1 MAILKKS
8 LGIWILAL
16 AIFALA
22 VPVGAVEVRLKD
34 IGRIIE
40 ARDNQLLGYGLV
52 VGLRNTGDSK
62 NMLFTNKALTN
73 LLTQMGI
80 PPEKNSYSSRNVASV
95 IVTADLPAFLKTGQ
109 RLNVV
114 VSAVGD
120 STSLSGGT
128 LLRTEL
134 KGTDQRTY
142 AVAQGNVIVGGV
154 SGKSSKTVVY
164 ENETTVGRI
173 PEGAII
179 ENSVPVSVFDYQN
192 VTLVLDNPNFINA
205 SRVAAAITK
214 AGFSGARA
222 LDANTIKI
230 PMDQDSN
237 TPLVDLIAKVENVRV
252 EPDTSARVVVN
263 SRTGTVVIGEQ
274 VRLFPVAV
282 TQGNISVK
290 IEGNDDGARGAM
302 SDFSGKDS
310 VRIDQ
315 RPNKMVVLKSQATL
329 ESLVNALNQIGAT
342 PKDLISVIQA
352 LKEANALVGDVQVL

>member
-1 MAILKKS
+1 MAVAAVL
-8 LGIWILAL
+8 LT
-16 AIFALA
+16 AIPASA
-22 VPVGAVEVRLKD
+22 VDVRLKD

-73 LLTQMGI
+73 LLTQMGL
-80 PPEKNSYSSRNVASV
+80 PPEKNSYNSRNVASV
-95 IVTADLPAFLKTGQ
+95 IVTADMPPFLKSGQ
-109 RLNVV
+109 RLNVL
-114 VSAVGD
+114 VSSLGD
-120 STSLSGGT
+120 SNSLSGGT

-134 KGTDQRTY
+134 KGADQKTY
-142 AVAQGNVIVGGV
+142 AVAQGPVIVGGV
-154 SGKSSKTVVY
+154 SGKSTKTSLVQ
-164 ENETTVGRI
+164 NETTVGRI

-179 ENSVPVSVFDYQN
+179 ENSVPVSIFDYQN
-192 VTLVLDNPNFINA
+192 ITLVLDSPNFVNA
-205 SRVAAAITK
+205 SRVAAAITR
-214 AGFSGARA
+214 AGFSGTRA

-230 PMDQDSN
+230 PMDQDN
-237 TPLVDLIAKVENVRV
+237 NMPLVDLIAKIENVRV
-252 EPDTSARVVVN
+252 EPESSARIVVN

-282 TQGNISVK
+282 TQGKISVR
-290 IEGNDDGARGAM
+290 IEGDQTGELPLMAM
-302 SDFSGKDS
+302 ISDKDS
-310 VRIDQ
+310 VRIDEKA
-315 RPNKMVVLKSQATL
+315 NKMVVLKPQATL